1 MGEREHHDE
10 FYLHD
15 AQRIFDAPLFGEVRR
30 RMAAFLAQRGR
41 SSPGDRVLSLG
52 SGDGRVECLMAPL
65 VAAIVGVELSPVAVE
80 QARARAA
87 RYQLANVRFEVG
99 NIEELSV
106 VPSSFDAI
114 WALGVLHH
122 LDQSGTEEL
131 LRRSYEALRPGGLF
145 VANDPSAR
153 RLIGVFKGLFARA
166 YRAYHSP
173 GERELDPKA
182 TRACFRNAGFDPV
195 AVHYNDFF
203 LGPLAWLFPGC
214 PRGCVPAAAALESIF
229 LAIPGLKRTA
239 SSFCI
244 VAGKPTR

>member
-1 MGEREHHDE
+1 LGEREHHDE

-15 AQRIFDAPLFGEVRR
+15 AARIFDAPLFGEVRR
-30 RMAAFLAQRGR
+30 RMAAFLARHGCR
-41 SSPGDRVLSLG
+41 SPRDRVLSLG
-52 SGDGRVECLMAPL
+52 CGDGRVECLMAPL

-87 RYQLANVRFEVG
+87 GCRLANLRFEVG
-99 NIEELSV
+99 NIEELAV
-106 VPSSFDAI
+106 VPGSFDAI

-122 LDQSGTEEL
+122 LDQSSTAEL
-131 LRRSYEALRPGGLF
+131 VRRSYEALRPGGLF

-153 RLIGVFKGLFARA
+153 RLIGLFKGLFARA

-173 GERELDPKA
+173 GERELDPTA
-182 TRACFRNAGFDPV
+182 ARACFRDAGFDPV

-214 PRGCVPAAAALESIF
+214 PRSCVPAAAALDSIL
-229 LAIPGLKRTA
+229 LAVPGLNRTA

-244 VAGKPTR
+244 VAGKPTT